1 MNMTARAKIPANDIS
16 VPAVDGLVTELLE
29 AVPYMVCLCAGGRLG
44 YINPAGLRL
53 LGLDSPQQAAG
64 KSFSDFVDADYADI
78 LAEELS
84 SHPIED
90 LDLPVKIISAKGNVV
105 DVATTIR
112 PFKDGNTPGSASCII
127 MGLDITERIS
137 TARDLR
143 RARDELAELVMER
156 TEALVAETG
165 TRQQAEADL
174 GLAAQVLSSLNDA
187 VIIMGAD
194 RCVRTVNAACERITG
209 LTSDEMV
216 GCAPPFISPLQND
229 GNLEAMWARVENEG
243 HWTGEYWTRRKDGV
257 AYAERLSISRI
268 TDETGDIHQFAAVL
282 SDVTRRKKDEEKIR
296 YQASYDTLTGLPNRE
311 LFMDRLG
318 QAIASTRRLHH
329 KMGLIFIDLDG
340 FKMVND
346 SLGHDIGDLLLKEA
360 AIRLER
366 SIRDTDTVAR
376 LGGDEFTV
384 IMPNLEDPR
393 LIQVVAQRIL
403 DTLADTFVLAGQEC
417 FISGSLG
424 ITVFPDDAKT
434 VSDLLKNA
442 DTAMYLAKEEG
453 KANYQFYTEKLNQ
466 DVIER
471 VNIKNGL
478 VKALDRNE
486 LELYYQPK
494 LDMTTDRVTG
504 VEALMRWSNDTMG
517 PVSPAR
523 FIPIMEETGQVVEVG
538 AWALREAMTRQV
550 EWQKLGFPLRVAV
563 NLSARQLRE
572 PSFVQMIEDIL
583 EETGIGPEVL
593 ELEVT
598 ESMLISGTEDAVVSL
613 ARLHD
618 MGIHVAMDDFGTGYS
633 SLSYLKKFPI
643 DTIKIDQSFVADIAT
658 DSDDAEIIR
667 TIIGMGR
674 ILGREVVAEGVE
686 TREQFELLRDYQCNQ
701 IQGYYLSRPLPGPE
715 LAAFMESRV

>member
-1 MNMTARAKIPANDIS
+1 MDVVSSARINTSSPVSDDSWVIE
-16 VPAVDGLVTELLE
+16 LVESI
-29 AVPYMVCLCAGGRLG
+29 PYMVCICTGGRLS
-44 YINPAGLRL
+44 YINPAGMRL
-53 LGLDSPQQAAG
+53 LGLNSIVQASG
-64 KSFSDFVDADYADI
+64 KAFTDFVDSDYADI

-84 SHPIED
+84 TGPIED
-90 LDLPVKIISAKGNVV
+90 IDLPIKIISAKGNVL

-112 PFKDGNTPGSASCII
+112 PFNDNTNSSVQSCII
-127 MGLDITERIS
+127 MGLDISERVN

-143 RARDELAELVMER
+143 RARDELAELVMIR
-156 TEALVAETG
+156 TEALEAETG

-174 GLAAQVLSSLNDA
+174 ELAAQVLSSLNDA
-187 VIIMGAD
+187 VIIIGTD
-194 RCVRTVNAACERITG
+194 HRVRSVNAAFERITG
-209 LTSDEMV
+209 FSSDEIV
-216 GCAPPFISPLQND
+216 GREPPFIRPLEDD
-229 GNLEAMWARVENEG
+229 GNLESMWARIERDG
-243 HWTGEYWTRRKDGV
+243 HWSGEYWTRRKDGS
-257 AYAERLSISRI
+257 AYAERLSISRV
-268 TDETGDIHQFAAVL
+268 TDETGGIHQYAAVM

-296 YQASYDTLTGLPNRE
+296 YQASFDTLTGLPNRA

-318 QAIASTRRLHH
+318 QGIASTRRLNH
-329 KMGLIFIDLDG
+329 KLGLIFIDLDG
-340 FKMVND
+340 FKLIND
-346 SLGHDIGDLLLKEA
+346 SLGHDTGDLLLKEA

-366 SIRDTDTVAR
+366 SVRDSDTVAR

-424 ITVFPDDAKT
+424 ITVFPDDAKNI
-434 VSDLLKNA
+434 SNLLKNA

-466 DVIER
+466 GVIER

-478 VKALDRNE
+478 VKAMERDE

-494 LDMTTDRVTG
+494 LDMTNDRVTG

-523 FIPIMEETGQVVEVG
+523 FIPVMEETGQVVEVG
-538 AWALREAMTRQV
+538 AWALREAMERQV
-550 EWQKLGFPLRVAV
+550 EWQKMGFPLRVAV

-572 PSFVQMIEDIL
+572 PNFIRMIEDL
-583 EETGIGPEVL
+583 LDESGIGPEGL

-598 ESMLISGTEDAVVSL
+598 ESMLISGTEDAVVAL

-715 LAAFMESRV
+715 LAAFMESRI